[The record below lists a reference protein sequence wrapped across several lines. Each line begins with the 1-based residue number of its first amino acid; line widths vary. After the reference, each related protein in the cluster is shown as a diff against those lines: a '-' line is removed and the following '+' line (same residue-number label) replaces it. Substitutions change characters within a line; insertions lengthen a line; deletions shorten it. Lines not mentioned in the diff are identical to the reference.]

1 MTVEAAAPAAKGR
14 ARDTRATTAGTVA
27 ATAAVLFLFAFGSDY
42 DCARRPIP
50 SLVNRNTRQS
60 SNEPAPSLL

>member
-27 ATAAVLFLFAFGSDY
+27 ATAAVLFLF
-42 DCARRPIP
+42 RIQIRLRLRQTPNPI
-50 SLVNRNTRQS
+50 
-60 SNEPAPSLL
+60 AG